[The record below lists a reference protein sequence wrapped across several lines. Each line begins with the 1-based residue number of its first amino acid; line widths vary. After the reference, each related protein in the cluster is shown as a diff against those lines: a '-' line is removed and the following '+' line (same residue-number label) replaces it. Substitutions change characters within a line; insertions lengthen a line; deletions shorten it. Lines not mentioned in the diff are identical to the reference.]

1 MKQTGHLIILFLT
14 FSFSILSCNINKS
27 PKEGRDNTIA
37 IENQDVDLAN
47 QFDKYFKD
55 PNQIIP
61 FALYFKMTNEKLDT
75 TFFSSILS
83 NDRIKNGDCI
93 FYIVQIN
100 CIAGGDC
107 AEYKLL
113 SLCNFKFNSIKTI
126 GKDRADAEYS
136 LQFSYK
142 IIDSTKIDL
151 INEEERYNDDFETV
165 FDTIIRTPLELK

>member
-93 FYIVQIN
+93 FYIVQ
-100 CIAGGDC
+100 
-107 AEYKLL
+107 